1 MHGRKSNKLN
11 QRALHS
17 GHRNANFERGV
28 VGDKTELLLWLIRVC
43 EDPEAHMGTTSG
55 TGASEHGVELGS
67 GGSSHGANMNATAVA
82 GVVEKE
88 VGELLGGGLAAI
100 EGRPNGFYMGAR
112 RRPRR

>member
-1 MHGRKSNKLN
+1 
-11 QRALHS
+11 
-17 GHRNANFERGV
+17 
-28 VGDKTELLLWLIRVC
+28 
-43 EDPEAHMGTTSG
+43 MGTTSG

-88 VGELLGGGLAAI
+88 VGELLGGGQAAI